1 MENDNNNDHLFDIFY
16 GKDYLLLVCGASR
29 LRTSTQGIS
38 FWVGEYV
45 VRLRK
50 DVGGK
55 NLCPY
60 TLSISVRKT
69 QNYVC
74 STSLPSPDW
83 VRKSFCHYTGFTL
96 DL

>member
-1 MENDNNNDHLFDIFY
+1 MENDNNYLFDVFY
-16 GKDYLLLVCGASR
+16 GKDYLRLVCGASR
-29 LRTSTQGIS
+29 LRTSTQGVS

-50 DVGGK
+50 DVGEK

-69 QNYVC
+69 QNSVF
-74 STSLPSPDW
+74 STSLPSPDL
-83 VRKSFCHYTGFTL
+83 VREVFCRCTGLTL

>member
-1 MENDNNNDHLFDIFY
+1 MENTDLFDIFY
-16 GKDYLLLVCGASR
+16 GKDYLRLVCGASR

-38 FWVGEYV
+38 FWIGEYV

-50 DVGGK
+50 DVREK
-55 NLCPY
+55 NLCLY

-69 QNYVC
+69 QHPLFY
-74 STSLPSPDW
+74 SSLPAPDW
-83 VRKSFCHYTGFTL
+83 VRRYFCRCTGFTL

>member
-1 MENDNNNDHLFDIFY
+1 MENDNNYLFDIFY
-16 GKDYLLLVCGASR
+16 SKDFLRLVCGASR

-50 DVGGK
+50 DLRGK
-55 NLCPY
+55 ILYPY
-60 TLSISVRKT
+60 ILSISVRKT
-69 QNYVC
+69 QNSVFY
-74 STSLPSPDW
+74 SSLPSPDY
-83 VRKSFCHYTGFTL
+83 VRKFFCLHTGFIL